1 LRTLR
6 RENPVKSYILVI
18 DDDALVRQTL
28 AQVLESTGYE
38 VQCAP
43 EGRQG
48 LRAFHKRRPDLVIS
62 DIIMPE
68 MEGIETIMEL
78 RILSR
83 DCPIIAI
90 SGGGRF
96 GKADFLSVAKQLG
109 ATATLRKPFE
119 TDDLL
124 RTVTSC
130 LAGNLTRP
138 GPSSRPPEIAA

>member
-1 LRTLR
+1 MK
-6 RENPVKSYILVI
+6 PYILVI

-28 AQVLESTGYE
+28 MLVLESRGYE

-48 LRAFHKRRPDLVIS
+48 LRAYQKRRPDLVIS

-68 MEGIETIMEL
+68 MEGIQTIMEL
-78 RILSR
+78 RILSP

-96 GKADFLSVAKQLG
+96 GKVDFLTVAKELG
-109 ATATLRKPFE
+109 ATATLSKPFE
-119 TDDLL
+119 TEDLL
-124 RTVTSC
+124 RTVASC
-130 LAGNLTRP
+130 LSGNLA
-138 GPSSRPPEIAA
+138 GPVHSPEPPKIAA

>member
-1 LRTLR
+1 M
-6 RENPVKSYILVI
+6 KSYILVI

-28 AQVLESTGYE
+28 TLLLENKGYE

-48 LRAFHKRRPDLVIS
+48 LQAFHKRRPSLVIT

-83 DCPIIAI
+83 DCPIIAM

-96 GKADFLSVAKQLG
+96 GKADFLTVAKHLG
-109 ATATLRKPFE
+109 ATATLSKPFE
-119 TDDLL
+119 AEDLL
-124 RTVTSC
+124 QTVAGC
-130 LAGNLTRP
+130 LAGNSA
-138 GPSSRPPEIAA
+138 GPALVPDPPKIAA

>member
-1 LRTLR
+1 M
-6 RENPVKSYILVI
+6 KSHILVI
-18 DDDALVRQTL
+18 DDDALVRQAL
-28 AQVLESTGYE
+28 AQILESSGYE

-62 DIIMPE
+62 DIIMPD
-68 MEGIETIMEL
+68 MEGIETIIEL

-96 GKADFLSVAKQLG
+96 GKADFLDVARHLG
-109 ATATLRKPFE
+109 ATASLSKPFE

-124 RTVTSC
+124 RTVARC
-130 LAGNLTRP
+130 LAGNFARP
-138 GPSSRPPEIAA
+138 TPLPEPPKITA

>member
-1 LRTLR
+1 MLS
-6 RENPVKSYILVI
+6 KSYILVI
-18 DDDALVRQTL
+18 DDDALVRQALT
-28 AQVLESTGYE
+28 QVLNSRGYE

-48 LRAFHKRRPDLVIS
+48 LRAFQQRRPDLVIS

-83 DCPIIAI
+83 DCPIIAM

-96 GKADFLSVAKQLG
+96 GKADFLSVAKHLG
-109 ATATLRKPFE
+109 ATVTLSKPFE
-119 TDDLL
+119 
-124 RTVTSC
+124 
-130 LAGNLTRP
+130 A
-138 GPSSRPPEIAA
+138 